1 MRNKNRETVF
11 RFKRFSVTNR
21 KSAMKV
27 GTDGVLLGAWA
38 AIPDGR
44 CLALDAGCGTGVI
57 SLMLAQRNEQSVVTG
72 IEIDTDAADEATAN
86 AAASIFSGRVNII
99 NGDFLDMDENCGFDL
114 IACNPPFFT
123 ETTKSEDPA
132 RAAARTEGSLSLRS
146 LLEKSRKLLNPSGK
160 LAIVIPAQRRG
171 EVEFES
177 SLAGLYVTRVCS
189 VVTVTGKPP
198 RRLLIELSRNCA
210 PCEES
215 TLVISERTGD
225 YTKEYIEL
233 LKDFYLKF

>member
-1 MRNKNRETVF
+1 MF

-38 AIPDGR
+38 AIPYGQ

-72 IEIDTDAADEATAN
+72 IEIDADAANEASDN
-86 AAASIFSGRVNII
+86 AAASIFSDRVNII
-99 NGDFLDMDENCGFDL
+99 NADFLDMDENCGFDL

-123 ETTKSEDPA
+123 ETTKSDDPA
-132 RAAARTEGSLSLRS
+132 RASARTEGSLSLRS
-146 LLEKSRKLLNPSGK
+146 LLEKSRKLMNPAGK
-160 LAIVIPAQRRG
+160 LAIIIPAQRRG
-171 EVEFES
+171 EVEFEAS
-177 SLAGLYVTRVCS
+177 IASLYITKVCS
-189 VVTVTGKPP
+189 VVTVSGKPP
-198 RRLLIELSRNCA
+198 RRLLIELSGKPA

-215 TLVISERTGD
+215 SLVISDRTGN